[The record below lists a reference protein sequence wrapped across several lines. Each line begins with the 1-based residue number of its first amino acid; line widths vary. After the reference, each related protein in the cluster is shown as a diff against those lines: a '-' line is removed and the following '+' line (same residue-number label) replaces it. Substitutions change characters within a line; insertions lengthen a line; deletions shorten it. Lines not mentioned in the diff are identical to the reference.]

1 MKKFP
6 SDFLPDSFA
15 YREMELPSESMEF
28 ERLTFNRMSVGDE
41 IINFEMPDEA
51 EFVQFC
57 LENGVKGTIQVPTE
71 QDILQQIVAD
81 YRSHMHR
88 LDQTI
93 DGLASSRTADRRLK
107 ARIKDVLRQ
116 KLDQFRVTP
125 IQQAKLI

>member
-15 YREMELPSESMEF
+15 YREMELPSELIEF
-28 ERLTFNRMSVGDE
+28 ERLTFNRMRVGDE
-41 IINFEMPDEA
+41 IMDFEMLDEA

-57 LENGVKGTIQVPTE
+57 LENGVQGIAQVPTE
-71 QDILQQIVAD
+71 PDILQQVVAD
-81 YRSHMHR
+81 YRSYVHR
-88 LDQTI
+88 LDQAI

-107 ARIKDVLRQ
+107 VRIKDALRQ
-116 KLDQFRVTP
+116 QLDQFRVTP